1 MIKQKLS
8 SLSPR
13 VKELEALVAK
23 QAQQIDDLRRAKF
36 RIPAGRKRGRGKS
49 YLRVVIPDTH
59 GAYID
64 KQAAAAFLS
73 DLEAL
78 KPAEI
83 VHLGD
88 GVDCGGFLAQH
99 HTLGFVPECSY
110 TFEDDVNAANVFL
123 DEVQKRAGKVNFDY
137 IMGNHEARIEK
148 WIIKQ
153 TLAHPQDAA
162 YLYRM
167 FGPEHVL
174 GLEKR
179 GILCVRR
186 DQQYDGLRV
195 RGTIKRGKCLFR
207 HGTRCGVN
215 AAKQTLD
222 DLGGNVCFGH
232 THRISA
238 YVKETVHSLIG
249 SYSFGCLCGLHPLYG
264 DTNTSGWAHGYGVQ
278 VVGKDGSFMTIQVPI
293 IDGRSYLS
301 SVFRG

>member
-1 MIKQKLS
+1 MLKSKLEK
-8 SLSPR
+8 LTPR
-13 VKELEALVAK
+13 VKELESLVEK
-23 QAQQIDDLRRAKF
+23 QAQQIEDLRRAKF
-36 RIPAGRKRGRGKS
+36 RIPVGRKKSTGKS
-49 YLRVVIPDTH
+49 YLRVIIPDTH
-59 GAYID
+59 GAHLD
-64 KQAAAAFLS
+64 KLAARAFLN
-73 DLEAL
+73 DLEIL
-78 KPAEI
+78 KPAEV

-88 GVDCGGFLAQH
+88 GLDCGGFLAQH

-110 TFEDDVNAANVFL
+110 TFGDDVNAANVFL
-123 DEVQKRAGKVNFDY
+123 DEVQKRVGKVGFDY
-137 IMGNHEARIEK
+137 ILGNHEARIEK

-153 TLAHPQDAA
+153 TLAHSRDAGF
-162 YLYRM
+162 LYKM

-174 GLEKR
+174 ELAKR
-179 GILCVRR
+179 GINCVRR
-186 DQQYDGLRV
+186 DAQYDGLRV

-238 YVKETVHSLIG
+238 YVKETVHALIG
-249 SYSFGCLCGLHPLYG
+249 AYSFGCLCELHPLYG

-301 SVFRG
+301 TVFK